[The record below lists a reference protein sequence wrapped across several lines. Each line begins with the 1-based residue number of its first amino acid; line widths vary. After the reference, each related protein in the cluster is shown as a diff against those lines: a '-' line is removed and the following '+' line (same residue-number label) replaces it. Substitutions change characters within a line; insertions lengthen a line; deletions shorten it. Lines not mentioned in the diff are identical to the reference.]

1 MTPPQ
6 ERISP
11 WLVGRPQSG
20 QEDIESFLRHLPQ
33 LLSQDRNQPDRDLY
47 RAILEMWSSH
57 ATISDTPA
65 ADEVRRRRKFW
76 SVPHVGEEDEMTR
89 GAPPSREEVD
99 AKLET
104 QSAKMEAALA
114 RIDGRLDRMA
124 DRIEIGIESSQRA
137 EQAARTIKW
146 NILATA
152 VGVTA
157 VVVAVLMFW
166 MQGMELIVSLL

>member
-1 MTPPQ
+1 
-6 ERISP
+6 
-11 WLVGRPQSG
+11 
-20 QEDIESFLRHLPQ
+20 
-33 LLSQDRNQPDRDLY
+33 
-47 RAILEMWSSH
+47 
-57 ATISDTPA
+57 
-65 ADEVRRRRKFW
+65 
-76 SVPHVGEEDEMTR
+76 MTR